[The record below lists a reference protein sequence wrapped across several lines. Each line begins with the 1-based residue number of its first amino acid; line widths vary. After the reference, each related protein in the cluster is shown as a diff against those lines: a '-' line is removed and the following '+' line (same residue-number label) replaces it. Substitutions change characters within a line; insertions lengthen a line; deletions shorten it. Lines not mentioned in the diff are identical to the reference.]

1 MLLTQALPI
10 ISFLKGWAILT
21 ILLLPISLALT
32 YFITVMG
39 AANPS
44 QPSSFKTLLTVLG
57 FIYGLPLVGLIAL
70 LVLAKGTDFILQ
82 IIPLS
87 QFAVSW
93 LGIAI
98 ASILLVIF
106 GNIFIDHLYQFKQ
119 GNYALS
125 IVALFLIFGFAI
137 AVYWAAK
144 IHIPWIS

>member
-1 MLLTQALPI
+1 MLLTQALPLT
-10 ISFLKGWAILT
+10 SFLKGWVILN

-39 AANPS
+39 AANPA
-44 QPSSFKTLLTVLG
+44 QPSVSKTLLTVLG
-57 FIYGLPLVGLIAL
+57 FIYGLPLVGLIAV
-70 LVLAKGTDFILQ
+70 LVLAKGADFILQ

-93 LGIAI
+93 LGITI

-119 GNYALS
+119 GNYGLS
-125 IVALFLIFGFAI
+125 GAALFLIFGFAI

-144 IHIPWIS
+144 IRIPWIS